1 METTNQGT
9 QAQAGQGAAETQTT
23 QQGTEQAQQ
32 QAAVTQQQQ
41 AATTATTATT
51 AAAQSPT
58 PEQIAQWQADA
69 QRASQLE
76 QSYKALQAEF
86 TRTRQAMATL
96 TGNANGQPPQQDP
109 LEPYVKNLV
118 SQGYD
123 EKDARAIAG
132 TQYSMVQPLIQQNQ
146 QMQAAIHGNAIV
158 GDVLREGYAKNPQLF
173 GDPSIY
179 QSVEQ
184 VLRAEAMRG
193 NQITAEYALDLA
205 FVAEGRKRMQGAQ
218 TQQQA
223 TTQTPQINGQF
234 GWASGFAGVVPPMQQ
249 QKQAITPELQA
260 ADAAVKAR
268 YGIKKQ
274 S

>member
-1 METTNQGT
+1 
-9 QAQAGQGAAETQTT
+9 
-23 QQGTEQAQQ
+23 
-32 QAAVTQQQQ
+32 
-41 AATTATTATT
+41 
-51 AAAQSPT
+51 
-58 PEQIAQWQADA
+58 
-69 QRASQLE
+69 
-76 QSYKALQAEF
+76 
-86 TRTRQAMATL
+86 MATL

-109 LEPYVKNLV
+109 VEPYVKNLV

-123 EKDARAIAG
+123 EKDARAIAN

-223 TTQTPQINGQF
+223 ATQTPQINGQF
-234 GWASGFAGVVPPMQQ
+234 GWASGFPGPQPPTQTV
-249 QKQAITPELQA
+249 QKTLSPEAKELSNQ
-260 ADAAVKAR
+260 VRSRFGLKP
-268 YGIKKQ
+268 Q
-274 S
+274 

>member
-9 QAQAGQGAAETQTT
+9 QTQAGQGTAETQTT

-41 AATTATTATT
+41 AATTATT

-96 TGNANGQPPQQDP
+96 TGNTNGQPQADP
-109 LEPYVKNLV
+109 SAAYVERYLKA
-118 SQGYD
+118 GYAK
-123 EKDARAIAG
+123 EDAEMLGKAAYDL
-132 TQYSMVQPLIQQNQ
+132 TQPLIQQNQ
-146 QMQAAIHGNAIV
+146 QLQAAIHGNAIV

-193 NQITAEYALDLA
+193 NQISAEYALDLA
-205 FVAEGRKRMQGAQ
+205 FVAEGRRRLQGAQ

-223 TTQTPQINGQF
+223 TTQPPQINGQF
-234 GWASGFAGVVPPMQQ
+234 GWASGFPGPQPPTQPV
-249 QKQAITPELQA
+249 QKTLSPEAKELSNQ
-260 ADAAVKAR
+260 VRAR
-268 YGIKKQ
+268 YGLQPK
-274 S
+274 